1 MAECKVKIEGA
12 NTITRIML
20 IENYKVVYQ
29 EEKEPMVGKRTG
41 VREVIP
47 ICNFVGRI
55 NCMIDLNR
63 WLWNQSQ
70 ESRLGDLQ
78 TSSLWSIQKILTIKN
93 TVQNSNKNL
102 M

>member
-29 EEKEPMVGKRTG
+29 EEKEAMVGKRTG

-78 TSSLWSIQKILTIKN
+78 TSSLWSIKKN
-93 TVQNSNKNL
+93 INHKKYSRK
-102 M
+102 